1 MKENRGRKNW
11 PAVVAV
17 LAVCGLIGSAFV
29 YTKLNETDQAEKTE
43 LTLENLKEETI
54 TLSDYS
60 EVYQPAY
67 EDLAYEENSD
77 TLYYDNILLVY
88 LMEQLSEEEKQTLA
102 QKVDGKSRSKG
113 IKVSIFMTHDDNV
126 GVAFK
131 NSRESVGQG
140 SCLDTVS
147 ARHQVCLSAIEG
159 KRLTVIIDSDLVT
172 ASA

>member
-88 LMEQLSEEEKQTLA
+88 LMEQLSEEEVSLADSMDLYKKGVKLLDKCSQTLDKT
-102 QKVDGKSRSKG
+102 QKEIIILQEGQNEAIHKG
-113 IKVSIFMTHDDNV
+113 
-126 GVAFK
+126 
-131 NSRESVGQG
+131 
-140 SCLDTVS
+140 
-147 ARHQVCLSAIEG
+147 
-159 KRLTVIIDSDLVT
+159 T
-172 ASA
+172 ASEED

>member
-1 MKENRGRKNW
+1 M
-11 PAVVAV
+11 
-17 LAVCGLIGSAFV
+17 F

-60 EVYQPAY
+60 EVYQPGY

-102 QKVDGKSRSKG
+102 QKVDGEVVGSMSG
-113 IKVSIFMTHDDNV
+113 AMNV
-126 GVAFK
+126 
-131 NSRESVGQG
+131 
-140 SCLDTVS
+140 
-147 ARHQVCLSAIEG
+147 LSASSFTDGTYRASKEG
-159 KRLTVIIDSDLVT
+159 RDTDGVGKSSRCNL
-172 ASA
+172 